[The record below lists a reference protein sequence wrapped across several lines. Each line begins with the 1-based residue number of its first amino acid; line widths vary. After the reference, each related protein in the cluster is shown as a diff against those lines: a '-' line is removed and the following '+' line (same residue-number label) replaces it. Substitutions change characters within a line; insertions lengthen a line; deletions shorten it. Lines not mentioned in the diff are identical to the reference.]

1 MLRFSLA
8 DLLLVLLTLFV
19 CFLHKLTFNCMDII
33 KKRKYL
39 KLEIRSVERGISPI
53 AHYIA

>member
-39 KLEIRSVERGISPI
+39 KLEIRSV
-53 AHYIA
+53 